1 MIADT
6 ELKKR
11 FCKDMGVKISVFKEP
26 YFSERLRLFDA
37 EDDFNR
43 FLKIIDSDFDGD
55 SHKYFNFS
63 DALTNKVIDDIK
75 NTKEYEML
83 NSDDMKKYTVVSNAS
98 SDDVYKDFNV
108 GRTFISIDL
117 ASANFNSLVYYSRMT
132 GLNSFNDGEYNYTK
146 YISKFTDIDLIINS
160 KHIRQIIFGHCNSKR
175 LATFQKYIMYQVFS
189 RLKQS
194 VPAIEAKLVSFRS
207 DEIIFDVTNLDS
219 KTVNAIHRKVSEISD
234 SLVPLHYEMYKLI
247 NVANSDAFI
256 KKIFTSDKGDNKI
269 DIVKCN
275 PIDIIFIYRAL
286 KNQEVTQND
295 RVFYSQYGLA
305 KLMEVPN
312 IEIGEL

>member
-1 MIADT
+1 
-6 ELKKR
+6 
-11 FCKDMGVKISVFKEP
+11 
-26 YFSERLRLFDA
+26 
-37 EDDFNR
+37 
-43 FLKIIDSDFDGD
+43 
-55 SHKYFNFS
+55 
-63 DALTNKVIDDIK
+63 
-75 NTKEYEML
+75 
-83 NSDDMKKYTVVSNAS
+83 
-98 SDDVYKDFNV
+98 
-108 GRTFISIDL
+108 
-117 ASANFNSLVYYSRMT
+117 
-132 GLNSFNDGEYNYTK
+132 
-146 YISKFTDIDLIINS
+146 
-160 KHIRQIIFGHCNSKR
+160 
-175 LATFQKYIMYQVFS
+175 MYQVFS

-194 VPAIEAKLVSFRS
+194 VTAIEAKLVSFRS

-234 SLVPLHYEMYKLI
+234 GLVPLHYEMYKLI

-256 KKIFTSDKGDNKI
+256 KKIFTSDKGDNRI